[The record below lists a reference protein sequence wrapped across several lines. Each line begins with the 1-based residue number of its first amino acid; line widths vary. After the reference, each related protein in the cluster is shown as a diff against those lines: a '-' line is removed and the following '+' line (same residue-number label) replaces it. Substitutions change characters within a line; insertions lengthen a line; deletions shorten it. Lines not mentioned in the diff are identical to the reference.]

1 MKRVKEIIKV
11 EASGRNKLELELVKF
26 KIFEFVKQLEN
37 ELSQGNSMIEKY
49 IDSKGKLKDS

>member
-1 MKRVKEIIKV
+1 MKRVKEIVKV

-26 KIFEFVKQLEN
+26 KIFEFVEQLRI

-49 IDSKGKLKDS
+49 IDSKEKNKN